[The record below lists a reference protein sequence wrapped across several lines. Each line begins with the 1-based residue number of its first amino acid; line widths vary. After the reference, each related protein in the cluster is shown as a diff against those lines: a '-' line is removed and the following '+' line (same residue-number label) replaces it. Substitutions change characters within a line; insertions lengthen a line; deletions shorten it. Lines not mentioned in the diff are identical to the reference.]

1 MCVNYAITEVQR
13 ILEEALKQEQE
24 TPFKNTKEKIM
35 INQVL
40 LCALKEYVNSDH
52 VDVELNPRKRM
63 AIEAIAEAEKQEQ
76 GEIVAMRYDF
86 DGYGYKYIDSGSGSD
101 WQTREKGAEPLYE
114 QTKEWTDLSVD
125 DIEDI
130 AEQFHDIDYDINE
143 NPYDIFDYKGYAL
156 ALQAKLKK
164 HNS

>member
-1 MCVNYAITEVQR
+1 MTKELMKQSLEALQGLIPMVHDWYSSNLHNAYQAIGA
-13 ILEEALKQEQE
+13 LEEALNQKQNE
-24 TPFKNTKEKIM
+24 P
-35 INQVL
+35 
-40 LCALKEYVNSDH
+40 
-52 VDVELNPRKRM
+52 
-63 AIEAIAEAEKQEQ
+63 
-76 GEIVAMRYDF
+76 VAMRYDF

-101 WQTREKGAEPLYE
+101 WQTREKGAELLYTTP

>member
-1 MCVNYAITEVQR
+1 MTKEVMKQALEALEINLVFLRNVKPFKGQEDLASDCVAMTEE
-13 ILEEALKQEQE
+13 IISTLEEALNQKQNE
-24 TPFKNTKEKIM
+24 P
-35 INQVL
+35 
-40 LCALKEYVNSDH
+40 
-52 VDVELNPRKRM
+52 
-63 AIEAIAEAEKQEQ
+63 
-76 GEIVAMRYDF
+76 VAMRYDF

-101 WQTREKGAEPLYE
+101 WQTREKGAELLYTTP

>member
-1 MCVNYAITEVQR
+1 MTKELIKQSLEALQGLIPMVHDWYSSNLHNAYQAIGA
-13 ILEEALKQEQE
+13 LEEALNQKQNE
-24 TPFKNTKEKIM
+24 P
-35 INQVL
+35 
-40 LCALKEYVNSDH
+40 
-52 VDVELNPRKRM
+52 
-63 AIEAIAEAEKQEQ
+63 
-76 GEIVAMRYDF
+76 VAMRYDF

-101 WQTREKGAEPLYE
+101 WQTREKGAELLYTTP